1 MHKPLRTCM
10 RPTISMVHY
19 TLIYYILHYMYV
31 CLCSLV
37 IHLILHITCYT
48 LYYLFTCDC
57 ITTVEGYIL
66 PLLFIRLFSYM
77 AVIIILRYDIA
88 LLNQKGMLYI
98 MIYPPY
104 NDR

>member
-10 RPTISMVHY
+10 RPTSFMVH
-19 TLIYYILHYMYV
+19 LISY
-31 CLCSLV
+31 
-37 IHLILHITCYT
+37 ITCYT

-66 PLLFIRLFSYM
+66 PLLVIRLFSYM

-98 MIYPPY
+98 MHRIMTV
-104 NDR
+104 R